1 MEEILKVFNIMKY
14 NELYWKDQVKKSEE
28 QLKEV
33 QKRLAE
39 LKSTNTN
46 PTK

>member
-1 MEEILKVFNIMKY
+1 MEEILNVFNMLKY
-14 NELYWKDQVKKSEE
+14 NELYWKEQQKKTEAY
-28 QLKEV
+28 LKKV

-39 LKSTNTN
+39 LKSTN